1 VATLLT
7 HVNNTLRLIGEQP
20 LANTASPQGSL
31 AKQMLESAL
40 ITTVAQTRYSSFL
53 TLQTLTVSATDYLTA
68 AFALPARCIQL
79 KNIWLR
85 QPTNSTPSFKLV
97 KLTPRSL
104 ETLYKSFAYCVV
116 GSNVFIGSALARP
129 FDVSLEGYFAPAV
142 LTLVDSD
149 TLAIPDEVVN
159 CMEAVAAAT
168 LSVSYLDD
176 FAQAAQLQ
184 KRAEAEIL
192 QLRQRAGAMRA
203 PISWLGAT
211 SNATY

>member
-7 HVNNTLRLIGEQP
+7 HVNNVLRLIGEQP

-31 AKQMLESAL
+31 ARQMLESAL
-40 ITTVAQTRYSSFL
+40 ISTVAQTRFTAFN
-53 TLQTLTVSATDYLTA
+53 TLQTFTVVATDYLTPA
-68 AFALPARCIQL
+68 LALPARCIQVQ
-79 KNIWLR
+79 NVWWR
-85 QPTNSTPSFKLV
+85 RGTNSTPAFKLV

-104 ETLYKSFAYCVV
+104 ESLYQGLNYAIQGNSIY
-116 GSNVFIGSALARP
+116 IGSLLTRP
-129 FDVSLEGYFAPAV
+129 FDITLEGYFAPVV
-142 LTLVDSD
+142 LTLLDSD
-149 TLAIPDEVVN
+149 NLAVSDEVVN

-184 KRAEAEIL
+184 KRAESEIL

-211 SNATY
+211 NVTY

>member
-1 VATLLT
+1 MATLLT

-20 LANTASPQGSL
+20 LANTASSQGL
-31 AKQMLESAL
+31 LVKQMLESAL
-40 ITTVAQTRYSSFL
+40 LTTVAQTRYSSFL
-53 TLQTLTVSATDYLTA
+53 TIQTIAVSASDYLTP
-68 AFALPARCIQL
+68 AFALPARCVQL

-97 KLTPRSL
+97 KITPRSL
-104 ETLYKSFAYCVV
+104 ETLYRSFSYCIV

-142 LTLVDSD
+142 LTLLDSD
-149 TLAIPDEVVN
+149 VLSVADEVVV

-184 KRAEAEIL
+184 KRAESEIL

-203 PISWLGAT
+203 PISWLGG
-211 SNATY
+211 SNVTY